1 VVPPWASPLRADL
14 PLVLP
19 FPYVAV
25 LHVCNLCACSANR
38 SDICRSRSW
47 RTLSAGSSSWWSPS
61 RHGRGPPSAWPPAWH
76 GHGPPSAWSPA
87 WHGHGPSS
95 SGPTARWSSP
105 SARWPTSSPRYDETL
120 LHCALLSSP
129 HLSSFCV
136 TGNSSHTTQSVDP
149 QAVWHLLTVRF
160 ANLRFHGAGGPPPPP
175 AAPAVKVGGG
185 APAEGRGALLSS
197 IAGFSKGGLKKAT
210 TVDKSAPI
218 LSTISLFL
226 SKAGANASA
235 DPPCTYRRAP
245 SYCTETEKAPPGGGG
260 PMGGLFAGGIP
271 KLGGR
276 GRATASPPVGGP
288 RT

>member
-1 VVPPWASPLRADL
+1 MVVVLVNSCCSPTARSSAGWYEAS
-14 PLVLP
+14 
-19 FPYVAV
+19 
-25 LHVCNLCACSANR
+25 
-38 SDICRSRSW
+38 
-47 RTLSAGSSSWWSPS
+47 GSSSRYHSPFYTS
-61 RHGRGPPSAWPPAWH
+61 GVSLNA
-76 GHGPPSAWSPA
+76 SP
-87 WHGHGPSS
+87 
-95 SGPTARWSSP
+95 TNQ
-105 SARWPTSSPRYDETL
+105 PTSFQALPRWVVL
-120 LHCALLSSP
+120 RRRPLVALLLLLPVRS
-129 HLSSFCV
+129 
-136 TGNSSHTTQSVDP
+136 
-149 QAVWHLLTVRF
+149 LLTKYLVPDVLLTCIDARS
-160 ANLRFHGAGGPPPPP
+160 GGPPPPP